1 MSVSVIDQHEPKHPR
16 DNFNPRKAMLHCA
29 LPLSTV
35 KNPDGTWTTA
45 AAISGYASFS
55 EGSSYRDRDNVFL
68 RNTAAL
74 DVDIIKDVLK
84 FQADYSFNF
93 TAAKQIDVQNPV
105 EFSKKPG
112 VILLESE
119 GSGSK
124 LGQIDTWTQY
134 QGGNLYLTYTP
145 RLGDNHSLTV
155 LA

>member
-35 KNPDGTWTTA
+35 KN
-45 AAISGYASFS
+45 
-55 EGSSYRDRDNVFL
+55 
-68 RNTAAL
+68 
-74 DVDIIKDVLK
+74 
-84 FQADYSFNF
+84 
-93 TAAKQIDVQNPV
+93 
-105 EFSKKPG
+105 PG

-155 LA
+155 LAGWNVEQQKTQSVNVQRKGIILKDKPSFSLMNGTLLAPSAGGNVWAYAGAFFRAEMGFLPICIPRMEDFG